1 MNVHIRFVNLCT
13 TCTSILCKIDFFI
26 SRNHD
31 KTKRSMKKNQ
41 YETNSKENPVK
52 YKWKLQLLIMYSHI
66 GLNIEN
72 NVSGKK
78 LRQW

>member
-1 MNVHIRFVNLCT
+1 
-13 TCTSILCKIDFFI
+13 
-26 SRNHD
+26 
-31 KTKRSMKKNQ
+31 MKKNQ